1 MLAPILSLLIGNGVH
16 RTIARTKRSGIF
28 IAVAA
33 LFFLTAYVL
42 VVTAAAIWLGDIY
55 GAVGA
60 VLFLAA
66 CAVLVAIVVLIVLT
80 IINAREARRAQ
91 ERRLAIELLAAVG
104 IGLIRSQPLLTA
116 GVLAALVASTLMS
129 SKRDD

>member
-1 MLAPILSLLIGNGVH
+1 MLSPILGLLVGNGFH

-28 IAVAA
+28 IAMAA

-42 VVTAAAIWLGDIY
+42 AVTAAAIWLEGIY
-55 GAVGA
+55 GALGA

-66 CAVLVAIVVLIVLT
+66 CALLIGVVVLIVMT

-91 ERRLAIELLAAVG
+91 ERRLAIESLAAVG
-104 IGLIRSQPLLTA
+104 IGLVRSQPLLTA

-129 SKRDD
+129 SKRND

>member
-1 MLAPILSLLIGNGVH
+1 MLAPILGLLVGDGVH

-28 IAVAA
+28 IAAAA

-42 VVTAAAIWLGDIY
+42 AVTALAIWLESIY

-66 CAVLVAIVVLIVLT
+66 CALLLGIVVLIVMA
-80 IINAREARRAQ
+80 IINAREARRER
-91 ERRLAIELLAAVG
+91 ERRHAMESMAAIG
-104 IGLIRSQPLLTA
+104 IGLVRSQPLLTA
-116 GVLAALVASTLMS
+116 GVLTALIASTLMG
-129 SKRDD
+129 SKRRD